1 MGRVV
6 SEETNSA
13 AISSEKK
20 TGADVKL
27 ATDKGTGNINAAFVA
42 SLSKVSSKNVA
53 ESMKILNEGLTIIK
67 YGSVGEYLSNIIT
80 ELELHSIAI
89 LFDEWSDINLEY
101 QPFLAQMI
109 RTTLVPARLGEAKCS

>member
-27 ATDKGTGNINAAFVA
+27 ATDKGTANINAAFVA